1 MKKLIAAAVFSIMTA
16 STGFALAQDANGNN
30 PAMSP
35 KARLERQHDRI
46 KDGVKDGTISKKE
59 HRKLARQGK
68 AINRQR
74 KRDLAKDGGTLNK
87 KDRKQLEKEE
97 NGRSKEIYNDKHN

>member
-1 MKKLIAAAVFSIMTA
+1 MKKFIAAAVLSLVTI
-16 STGFALAQDANGNN
+16 STGVSFAQDANGNN

-46 KDGVKDGTISKKE
+46 QQGVKDGTISKKE
-59 HRKLARQGK
+59 HRKLARQGR

-74 KRDLAKDGGTLNK
+74 KRDLKKDGGTLDR

-97 NGRSKEIYNDKHN
+97 NHRSKEIYNDKH

>member
-1 MKKLIAAAVFSIMTA
+1 MKKLIAVAVFSIMAA
-16 STGFALAQDANGNN
+16 STGLVLAQDTNGNN

-46 KDGVKDGTISKKE
+46 KDGVKDGTISKKQ
-59 HRKLARQGK
+59 HKKLAKQGR

-74 KRDLAKDGGTLNK
+74 KADLKKDGGKLDK
-87 KDRKQLEKEE
+87 SDRKQLEKEE
-97 NGRSKEIYNDKHN
+97 NGRSKEIYNDKH